1 MRPSFD
7 REPCALHPVDTHYGD
22 TGYHFLTSMSLYGLH
37 DGTWPDLESGYLADR
52 QDAIAVRNA
61 DYFVRST
68 DRVVEWDRQAEGVV
82 E

>member
-1 MRPSFD
+1 
-7 REPCALHPVDTHYGD
+7 
-22 TGYHFLTSMSLYGLH
+22 MSLYGLH
-37 DGTWPDLESGYLADR
+37 DGTWPDLESRYLADR